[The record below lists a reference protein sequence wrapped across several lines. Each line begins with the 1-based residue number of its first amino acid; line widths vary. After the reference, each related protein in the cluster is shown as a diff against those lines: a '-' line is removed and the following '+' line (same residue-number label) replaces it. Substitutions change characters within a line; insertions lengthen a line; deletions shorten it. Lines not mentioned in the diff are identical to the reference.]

1 MASTT
6 RQIANTLLRQQ
17 QKSIVSNVC
26 QRSLHSSAMRLQTT
40 TNTSR
45 NEPTKKNFAESLTDK
60 LIGQVWKQRQQYKDH
75 REPTRFVQIDALPHT
90 ATTEDVYKLAREA
103 FPKGDKNIVESKI
116 VYLYNTQQK

>member
-17 QKSIVSNVC
+17 QKSIVLKVC
-26 QRSLHSSAMRLQTT
+26 QRSLHSSAVRLQTVT
-40 TNTSR
+40 TH

-60 LIGQVWKQRQQYKDH
+60 FIGQVWKQRQQYKDH

-116 VYLYNTQQK
+116 LQPNDINK